1 MSNQIISKDHF
12 VACLKVLQD
21 SDDMA
26 RRINGIVQEY
36 NRDDFI
42 SGYSFIN
49 TDTETKLIE
58 TLEIAMNDID
68 HWISWWCFEAD
79 YGRNKSI
86 IDSTMYEN
94 GQVKHFDITTA
105 DQLYDFLVKE
115 N

>member
-26 RRINGIVQEY
+26 RRINRIVREY

-58 TLEIAMNDID
+58 TLEMAMNDINN
-68 HWISWWCFEAD
+68 WISWWCFEAD

-86 IDSTMYEN
+86 VDHTVTN
-94 GQVKHFDITTA
+94 GDTKHFEITTA
-105 DQLYDFLVKE
+105 EQLYDFLVKE